1 MNAFKLLQG
10 YLWVPHELGE
20 TVVQTL
26 PEEWAEHPHGQLV
39 EGAIQVLVGAIQ
51 SPRAFFE
58 NGEPTAGYQFYQVT
72 VVARTL
78 LGSADLKP
86 VSVWASQQ
94 LDPVLNATPPQVG
107 WLIMEDLRPV

>member
-10 YLWVPHELGE
+10 YLWVPQELGE
-20 TVVQTL
+20 AVVQTL
-26 PEEWAEHPHGQLV
+26 PERWDEHPFGTLV
-39 EGAIQVLVGAIQ
+39 EGDIQVLIGAIQ

-72 VVARTL
+72 LVARTL

-86 VSVWASQQ
+86 VSAWASQQ
-94 LDPVLNATPPQVG
+94 LDPYLNATPPQVG
-107 WLIMEDLRPV
+107 WLIMEDLRPL